1 MRISDW
7 SSDVCSSDLNGH
19 FRAGARPF
27 ISATPSRACHSPF
40 MTRAT
45 MRKRAASPERK
56 GFTGSEDSM
65 LLKDKV
71 AIVTGASRGIGREI
85 AGEFAREGAT
95 VVVASRTLAGVEQ
108 GVEGIKAG
116 GGKALGIACAMG
128 HAAQIRHMVA
138 ETAQKRSEEHTSELQ
153 SLMRISY

>member
-1 MRISDW
+1 
-7 SSDVCSSDLNGH
+7 
-19 FRAGARPF
+19 
-27 ISATPSRACHSPF
+27 

-95 VVVASRTLAGVEQ
+95 VVVASRTLARVEPV
-108 GVEGIKAG
+108 VEESKAG
-116 GGKALGIACAMG
+116 GGKAIGLACDMG
-128 HAAQIRHMVA
+128 NDAQIRHKIGRASCRERVC
-138 ETAQKRSEEHTSELQ
+138 Q
-153 SLMRISY
+153 YV

>member
-1 MRISDW
+1 MIRRPPRSTRTDTLFPY
-7 SSDVCSSDLNGH
+7 STLFRSH
-19 FRAGARPF
+19 FRAGARPV

-85 AGEFAREGAT
+85 AGAFAREGAT
-95 VVVASRTLAGVEQ
+95 VVEIGRAACRER
-108 GVEGIKAG
+108 G
-116 GGKALGIACAMG
+116 GPY
-128 HAAQIRHMVA
+128 V
-138 ETAQKRSEEHTSELQ
+138 
-153 SLMRISY
+153 

>member
-1 MRISDW
+1 MEFRRVLFRS
-7 SSDVCSSDLNGH
+7 CSTIPSQCGRGSKRRVSRCCGNGH
-19 FRAGARPF
+19 FRAGARPV

-56 GFTGSEDSM
+56 GFTGSEDSL
-65 LLKDKV
+65 LLKEKG

-95 VVVASRTLAGVEQ
+95 VVVASRSEARRVGQ
-108 GVEGIKAG
+108 EGART
-116 GGKALGIACAMG
+116 CRSRRST
-128 HAAQIRHMVA
+128 HA
-138 ETAQKRSEEHTSELQ
+138 EKKK
-153 SLMRISY
+153 